1 MTLTLS
7 VAVGDINYLITRY
20 VPSTLVK
27 VKMICK
33 AGIHNEAMLQ
43 TFAGRS
49 FHVVN
54 FLFTVPGKLK
64 VYNMTTTSHFSLC
77 SIYGCGKKR
86 FSKKRTYKEISPSTP
101 QVGHRDAVQRII
113 KERSFFEIKYGRQAM
128 TPIVSCTERVRLFW
142 LTTQLLLVNDSI
154 KLFPICLIP
163 SYKSEEDH
171 RNYPEH

>member
-33 AGIHNEAMLQ
+33 AMVQ

-54 FLFTVPGKLK
+54 FLFTVPGKSK
-64 VYNMTTTSHFSLC
+64 VYNMTTTSHFSLY
-77 SIYGCGKKR
+77 SIYGCKKKKK
-86 FSKKRTYKEISPSTP
+86 FSKKITYKEISPSTP
-101 QVGHRDAVQRII
+101 QVGHRDAVERII
-113 KERSFFEIKYGRQAM
+113 KEGSFFEIKYGRQAM
-128 TPIVSCTERVRLFW
+128 AP
-142 LTTQLLLVNDSI
+142 LV
-154 KLFPICLIP
+154 LP
-163 SYKSEEDH
+163 H
-171 RNYPEH
+171 VQ